1 MLRTPLYDFHVSN
14 GAKMVEFAG
23 WEMPMYYQW
32 TSGGGGIQD
41 EHRQCRSSGAL
52 FDVSHMGRF
61 RVSGR
66 HAARFLERVCTRR
79 IRDMKASTCRYS
91 LVCNER
97 GGIMDDIIVY
107 RHDEDDFLLVV
118 NASNR
123 QKLLAHFRAV
133 QEREQLA
140 FKLDDQTQTTAM
152 VAVQGPKVVEFV
164 GKFSREIPTLKR
176 YTFAVKNLLVVKL
189 TVSRTGYTG
198 EDGVEVI
205 LPAMM
210 VGMAMK
216 MIMKDVDPKDPH
228 AVIKPAGLGARDT
241 LRMEAGMPLYGH
253 ELGEDI
259 NALSTGLDFAI
270 CLDKDQGERA
280 ETFIGLDALRKTRDE
295 GGPAHRLVGL
305 ILEGKR
311 SARQGMGVLVDGQS
325 SGVVTSG
332 CPSPTLGVPIAM
344 AYVLKAHSA
353 PGTSVEV
360 DTGKGERLSGKVV
373 PLPFYKAGR

>member
-1 MLRTPLYDFHVSN
+1 VLRTPIYDFHVSN

-32 TSGGGGIQD
+32 ASGGGGIQD

-123 QKLLAHFRAV
+123 QKLQAHFRAV

-216 MIMKDVDPKDPH
+216 MIMNDVDPKDPH